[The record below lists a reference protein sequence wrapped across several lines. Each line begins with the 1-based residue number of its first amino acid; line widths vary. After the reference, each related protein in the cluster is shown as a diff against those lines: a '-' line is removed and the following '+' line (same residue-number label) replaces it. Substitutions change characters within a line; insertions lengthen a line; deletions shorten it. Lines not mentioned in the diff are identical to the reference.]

1 MTQTQRSIPVLDLS
15 TARSADGS
23 FDPAFIAQLR
33 EAAHAVG
40 FFQIVNYGAAPSQV
54 DDLFGVMKEFFNL
67 PLEKRLELDNR
78 NSPHFRGYARLGTEV
93 TRGRADSREQIDF
106 SPEREPVRDYPED
119 QPYWLLQGPNQWPRE
134 ELPDLERRAMEWA
147 GLMSTVGAELLA
159 AIAVA
164 LGQQEDHFTDLFEDT
179 PAWMAKLVHYVGGL
193 EGAGNQGVGLHADY
207 GFVTLLLQDE
217 VGGLEVLP
225 PGTDT
230 AIPVEPIPGALV
242 VNLGE
247 MLEVATGG
255 YLAATIHRVQAPPAG
270 VDRYSVPFFWSPRL
284 DAVVN
289 PVPLPTDL
297 QADAR
302 GISDDPNNPMLSS
315 YGLNVL
321 KGRVRAHPDVA
332 ELHHPKL
339 AGDISR
345 R

>member
-1 MTQTQRSIPVLDLS
+1 MTHTQRSIPVLDLS
-15 TARSADGS
+15 TARRPDGS
-23 FDPAFIAQLR
+23 FDPVFISELR

-40 FFQIVNYGAAPSQV
+40 FFQIINYGAAESQV
-54 DDLFGVMKEFFNL
+54 DDLFSGMKQFFDL

-78 NSPHFRGYARLGTEV
+78 NSPHFRGYARIGTEV

-106 SPEREPVRDYPED
+106 SPEREPVADYPDD
-119 QPYWLLQGPNQWPRE
+119 QPYWLLQGANQWPRE
-134 ELPDLERRAMEWA
+134 TVPELEQRAMEWA
-147 GLMSTVGAELLA
+147 NLMSGVGAELLSG
-159 AIAVA
+159 IAVA
-164 LGQQEDHFTDLFEDT
+164 LGQPEDYFADLFEDT

-193 EGAGNQGVGLHADY
+193 EGAGDQGVGLHADY

-230 AIPVEPIPGALV
+230 PIPVEPIPGALV

-289 PVPLPTDL
+289 PVPLPPEL
-297 QADAR
+297 QAAAR
-302 GISDDPNNPMLSS
+302 GISDDPDNPMLST
-315 YGLNVL
+315 YGMNVL
-321 KGRVRAHPDVA
+321 KGRARAHPDVA
-332 ELHHPKL
+332 ELHHPGL
-339 AGDISR
+339 AQNISR
-345 R
+345 